1 MAYTDKPIA
10 AVRAEV
16 ESRSR
21 SRAGRSSYRHC
32 TDTEPSLGCWPDA
45 HVLAAEVARRAPT
58 DQDRVLAILLP
69 LVEEDQLAQL
79 TVLAVLSR
87 ALGSIVSE
95 WAAGGVAGADLL
107 EMEAELV
114 AGCWEAT
121 LTLARRHRAGS
132 PLPPRP
138 GLWLTD
144 RARDSVR
151 VPRRRQGRAARRHV
165 PLEELADVAVGMERP
180 TAQALAG
187 EIHRA
192 IRSGRLTGREASP
205 VFLTRVAGLAV
216 SEAAAWLGCSDAV
229 LRTKRARAEK
239 RLIVGVAA

>member
-16 ESRSR
+16 ESRSH
-21 SRAGRSSYRHC
+21 SRAGRSSYRHWI
-32 TDTEPSLGCWPDA
+32 DTEPSLLCWPDA
-45 HVLAAEVARRAPT
+45 HALATDVARRAPT
-58 DQDRVLAILLP
+58 DQDRVLATLLG
-69 LVEEDQLAQL
+69 LAEADQLAQL

-87 ALGSIVSE
+87 ALGSIVAE

-114 AGCWEAT
+114 AGGWEAI
-121 LTLARRHRAGS
+121 LTLARRHAAGG

-165 PLEELADVAVGMERP
+165 PLEQLADVTIGMERP
-180 TAQALAG
+180 AAQVIAG

-192 IRSGRLTGREASP
+192 IRSGRLTGREATP

-229 LRTKRARAEK
+229 LRTMRARAEK
-239 RLIVGVAA
+239 RLIIGVAA